1 MENIRDK
8 FLSFI
13 QRYCIIFTG
22 STLSMLAYLSIYK
35 EPFVSI
41 DSLLVL
47 MFISA
52 IISFFQQLLF
62 SSEENYSKKAVLI
75 RSFLHFLIIMTSV
88 LLSAILFNWVE
99 TTQQFWVLTLIII
112 GTYSILWLVF
122 YFKDHLTSQKIN
134 QNLNLYKERMKKH
147 DESN

>member
-8 FLSFI
+8 FLTFL
-13 QRYCIIFTG
+13 QMYCIIFTG
-22 STLSMLAYLSIYK
+22 STLSMLAFLSIYK
-35 EPFVSI
+35 EPFVPSE
-41 DSLLVL
+41 SLLIL

-62 SSEENYSKKAVLI
+62 SSEEDYSKKAVLI
-75 RSFLHFLIIMTSV
+75 RSFLHFLVIIGSV
-88 LLSAILFNWVE
+88 LISATLFNWVE
-99 TTQQFWVLTLIII
+99 TTQQFCVLALIVVS
-112 GTYSILWLVF
+112 TYIILWLIF

-134 QNLNLYKERMKKH
+134 QNLNLYKERMNKH